1 MSKWFWNWQNLQ
13 FWLAHI
19 KSMTILRSDLLVS
32 ASSNSSQETRSYWF
46 SHPTKCQHRSYTYY
60 QCFMNKHKSI
70 YIILDFNDMSMSNT
84 ILQCKFHVY
93 FLIDL
98 RHVQQSSA
106 HIVKQILVS
115 IPSAEQAS
123 SYTCTWLV
131 AWNGYENRG
140 MSSGCSQVLPK
151 IPYPCNTNFGKCFQ
165 ANACLK
171 LHDFDFFELCYI
183 RNLLSYEKEALQ
195 FHMWL

>member
-1 MSKWFWNWQNLQ
+1 MKTQVN
-13 FWLAHI
+13 
-19 KSMTILRSDLLVS
+19 
-32 ASSNSSQETRSYWF
+32 
-46 SHPTKCQHRSYTYY
+46 
-60 QCFMNKHKSI
+60 I

-123 SYTCTWLV
+123 ILGLLHEMGMKTEACPAGARKYSLKFPIPVTQILASAFKLMHASNCMILTFLNFAISVICCHMKKKLCNSKCGFNFSY
-131 AWNGYENRG
+131 
-140 MSSGCSQVLPK
+140 M
-151 IPYPCNTNFGKCFQ
+151 
-165 ANACLK
+165 
-171 LHDFDFFELCYI
+171 
-183 RNLLSYEKEALQ
+183 
-195 FHMWL
+195 

>member
-1 MSKWFWNWQNLQ
+1 MKTQVN
-13 FWLAHI
+13 
-19 KSMTILRSDLLVS
+19 
-32 ASSNSSQETRSYWF
+32 
-46 SHPTKCQHRSYTYY
+46 
-60 QCFMNKHKSI
+60 I

-123 SYTCTWLV
+123 IL
-131 AWNGYENRG
+131 GLLHEMG
-140 MSSGCSQVLPK
+140 MKTEACPAGARKYSLKFP
-151 IPYPCNTNFGKCFQ
+151 IPVTQILASAF
-165 ANACLK
+165 K
-171 LHDFDFFELCYI
+171 LMHVQI
-183 RNLLSYEKEALQ
+183 A
-195 FHMWL
+195 

>member
-1 MSKWFWNWQNLQ
+1 
-13 FWLAHI
+13 
-19 KSMTILRSDLLVS
+19 
-32 ASSNSSQETRSYWF
+32 
-46 SHPTKCQHRSYTYY
+46 
-60 QCFMNKHKSI
+60 MNKHKSI

-123 SYTCTWLV
+123 ILGLLHEMGMKTEACPAGARKYSLKFPIPVTQILASAFKLMHASNCMILTFFNFAISVICCHMKKKLCNSKCGFNFSY
-131 AWNGYENRG
+131 
-140 MSSGCSQVLPK
+140 M
-151 IPYPCNTNFGKCFQ
+151 
-165 ANACLK
+165 
-171 LHDFDFFELCYI
+171 
-183 RNLLSYEKEALQ
+183 
-195 FHMWL
+195 

>member
-32 ASSNSSQETRSYWF
+32 ASNNSSQETQSYWF

-70 YIILDFNDMSMSNT
+70 YIILDFNDMSMSYT

-115 IPSAEQAS
+115 IPSAEQA
-123 SYTCTWLV
+123 CTWLV

-171 LHDFDFFELCYI
+171 LHDFDFF
-183 RNLLSYEKEALQ
+183 
-195 FHMWL
+195 

>member
-1 MSKWFWNWQNLQ
+1 MF
-13 FWLAHI
+13 I
-19 KSMTILRSDLLVS
+19 
-32 ASSNSSQETRSYWF
+32 
-46 SHPTKCQHRSYTYY
+46 
-60 QCFMNKHKSI
+60 
-70 YIILDFNDMSMSNT
+70 
-84 ILQCKFHVY
+84 

-123 SYTCTWLV
+123 IL
-131 AWNGYENRG
+131 GLLHEMG
-140 MSSGCSQVLPK
+140 MKTEACPAGARKYSLKFP
-151 IPYPCNTNFGKCFQ
+151 IPVTQILASAFKL
-165 ANACLK
+165 NACLK

-195 FHMWL
+195 FQMWL